1 MDFDGN
7 LRDLLCFPILC
18 LLSWNVQF
26 KYIKN
31 RSSDRFFFCVSGM
44 THFLLAK
51 VQSRVVAAKCSETRS
66 VRSVQREGRDDQD
79 PYGEVLSLYPIAYG
93 SLEENIRSCF
103 RLSDSFK
110 ANKKTGTG
118 VSSSGQGRKD
128 ADGLASICSNK
139 YSSGQLCLNPGI
151 DKRCLVWFGLKQRL
165 RILKWQKRL
174 YLLGFCHWRCCP
186 GRGFG
191 KVSGL

>member
-31 RSSDRFFFCVSGM
+31 RSSDRFFF
-44 THFLLAK
+44 F
-51 VQSRVVAAKCSETRS
+51 
-66 VRSVQREGRDDQD
+66 
-79 PYGEVLSLYPIAYG
+79 AYG

-139 YSSGQLCLNPGI
+139 YLSGQLCLNPGI